1 MQHFD
6 LITIGGGSGG
16 LAVAQ
21 QAAQYGARC
30 AVVEPNR
37 LGGTCVNSGCVP
49 KKVMWYAADLAR
61 AMATAADYGFT
72 VEAGKVDWQRLV
84 AARDAYIAR
93 LNAVY
98 RNRLDAAGIAHLR
111 GAARFIDAHVI
122 DVNGTSYSADH
133 IVIATGGRPVVPQM
147 EGAGLGITSDD
158 FFALPAQPRRVA
170 IVGSGYITVELCGI
184 FRSFGSE
191 VTLVLRDRHLLGS
204 FDAMLR
210 EILMEEMKRDG
221 VDFLTH
227 TQVQRVNRLD
237 ESLMLWGQDGK
248 ALGCVDAVVW
258 ALGRVPNIETLQLDK
273 AGVAVD
279 SDGYV
284 RTDAFQNTNVA
295 GIYGV
300 GDVTGRTPLTPV
312 AIAAGRRL
320 ADRLFAGKPESRL
333 DYEMIPTVIF
343 GHPPIATIGLTEEEA
358 RQRYGESVKI
368 YQTRFVP
375 MYYALGECKSHSA
388 MKLVTMGPQER
399 IVGCHIIGRTADE
412 ILQGFATAIK
422 MGATKADFDNTVA
435 IHPTSA
441 EELVT
446 LR

>member
-6 LITIGGGSGG
+6 LIAIGGGSGG

-21 QAAQYGARC
+21 RAAQYGARC
-30 AVVEPNR
+30 AVVEPKK

-49 KKVMWYAADLAR
+49 KKVMWYAAELADV
-61 AMATAADYGFT
+61 MTTAAGYGFT
-72 VEAGKVDWQRLV
+72 IDVKKIDWGRLV

-93 LNAVY
+93 INDSY
-98 RNRLDAAGIAHLR
+98 RNRLAAAGIAHLQ
-111 GAARFIDAHVI
+111 GTARFIDARTV
-122 DVNGTSYSADH
+122 DANGTLCSADH

-147 EGAGLGITSDD
+147 EGAELGMTSDD
-158 FFALPAQPRRVA
+158 FFALTARPQRVA
-170 IVGSGYITVELCGI
+170 IVGSGYVAVELCGV
-184 FRSFGSE
+184 FRALGSE
-191 VTLVLRDRHLLGS
+191 VTLALRGRQLLGS

-210 EILMEEMKRDG
+210 ETLMEEMEQEG
-221 VDFLTH
+221 VNFLTR
-227 TQVQRVNRLD
+227 TQVQRVSRNGD
-237 ESLMLWGQDGK
+237 GLMLWGQNGESF
-248 ALGCVDAVVW
+248 GCIDAIVW
-258 ALGRVPNIETLQLDK
+258 ALGRVPNTESLRLDK
-273 AGVAVD
+273 AGVAINVE
-279 SDGYV
+279 SYV
-284 RTDAFQNTNVA
+284 QTDEFQNTNVA
-295 GIYGV
+295 GVYAI

-320 ADRLFAGKPESRL
+320 ANRLFGGKPESRF

-343 GHPPIATIGLTEEEA
+343 SHPPIGTVGLTEDEA
-358 RQRYGESVKI
+358 RERYGAGVKV

-375 MYYALGECKSHSA
+375 MYYALGKRKPYSV
-388 MKLVTMGPQER
+388 MKLVTVGPQEK
-399 IVGCHIIGRTADE
+399 IVGCHIIGRGADE
-412 ILQGFATAIK
+412 MLQGFTVAIK

>member
-1 MQHFD
+1 MRHFD
-6 LITIGGGSGG
+6 LIAIGGGSGG

-30 AVVEPNR
+30 AVVEPKK

-61 AMATAADYGFT
+61 GMAIAADYGFT
-72 VEAGKVDWQRLV
+72 IEAGKVDWRRLV

-93 LNAVY
+93 LNSTY

-111 GAARFIDAHVI
+111 GAARFIDAHTV

-133 IVIATGGRPVVPQM
+133 IVIATGGRPVVPRI
-147 EGAGLGITSDD
+147 EGAELGITSDD
-158 FFALPAQPRRVA
+158 FFELTVQPDRVA
-170 IVGSGYITVELCGI
+170 IVGSGYIAVELCGI
-184 FRSFGSE
+184 FRSLGSE
-191 VTLVLRDRHLLGS
+191 VTLVLRDRQLLGS
-204 FDAMLR
+204 FDVMLR
-210 EILMEEMKRDG
+210 DTLMEEMKRDG
-221 VDFLTH
+221 VNFLTH
-227 TQVQRVNRLD
+227 TQVQRVSRVGEGLVP
-237 ESLMLWGQDGK
+237 WGQDGK

-284 RTDAFQNTNVA
+284 QTDVFQNTTLV
-295 GIYGV
+295 GIYGL

-320 ADRLFAGKPESRL
+320 ADRLFAGKVESRI
-333 DYEMIPTVIF
+333 DYEMIPTVVF
-343 GHPPIATIGLTEEEA
+343 GHPPIATIGLTEKEA
-358 RQRYGESVKI
+358 RERYGASVKI

-375 MYYALGECKSHSA
+375 MFYALSERKSHSA

-399 IVGCHIIGRTADE
+399 IVGCHIIGRAADE
-412 ILQGFATAIK
+412 IMQGFATAIK
-422 MGATKADFDNTVA
+422 MGATKTDFDNTVA